1 MKNLSRER
9 HKGFYS
15 YEDAYDWIVDEF
27 DGDSRYKFGFKF
39 CSLEDLIKKELYVE
53 KTSATNHNYFHF
65 QYVAFYGSH
74 YKTLKFKIKKCHTHK
89 PIKRLGAVAYF
100 LLF

>member
-1 MKNLSRER
+1 MKNLRRER

-15 YEDAYDWIVDEF
+15 YEDAYNWIVDEF

-53 KTSATNHNYFHF
+53 KTGIGPNFGVGLLHEC
-65 QYVAFYGSH
+65 GS
-74 YKTLKFKIKKCHTHK
+74 T
-89 PIKRLGAVAYF
+89 
-100 LLF
+100 